1 MAAVAFTAFPH
12 MTGSRGADTIARLET
27 NQGHVLNLQTDGVL
41 LINLG
46 SPASPS
52 VRDVRRYL
60 NEFLMDRHVL
70 DVPAPIRRLI
80 VSLFILPTRPK
91 RSAHAYEQ
99 VWQKPDQYGYGSPLL
114 QNGAALRDQ
123 LAPLVNAPVKLAM
136 RYGEPSIASG
146 IEALRQQGVQRL
158 LVAPLYPQYAD
169 STTTTAFEAARQVAG
184 TMTLLELAPFYAEAD
199 YISALAD
206 VTRRSLPN
214 EFDLLLMSFHGL
226 PERHMTKADPT
237 GSHCLRGDACC
248 ETPSAAHATCYRHQ
262 TRVTSSLL
270 AQALG
275 LPRDRWSIS
284 YQSRLGRLPWLAP
297 YTDATLRELPGRGI
311 KKLAVVCPAFVADN
325 LETLEEI
332 DITGRR
338 TFMEAGGESLT
349 LVPCLNADPAWVT
362 TLATLCTRA
371 LNR

>member
-1 MAAVAFTAFPH
+1 
-12 MTGSRGADTIARLET
+12 MTGSGAADTIAPPRT
-27 NQGHVLNLQTDGVL
+27 NQGHVLNSQTDGVL

-46 SPASPS
+46 SPASPA
-52 VRDVRRYL
+52 VRDVRSYL

-70 DVPAPIRRLI
+70 DVPRPIRRLI

-91 RSAHAYEQ
+91 RSAHAYAQ
-99 VWQKPDQYGYGSPLL
+99 VWQTPDQYGYGSPLL
-114 QNGAALRDQ
+114 QNGAVLRDQ
-123 LAPLVNAPVKLAM
+123 LAALVDVPIKLAM
-136 RYGEPSIASG
+136 RYGEPSIGSA
-146 IEALRQQGVQRL
+146 IETLRKQGVERL

-169 STTTTAFEAARQVAG
+169 STTTTAFEAARQAAG
-184 TMTLLELAPFYAEAD
+184 NMTLIELKPFFAEPD

-206 VTRRSLPN
+206 VTHRALPN
-214 EFDLLLMSFHGL
+214 NFDLLLMSFHGL

-237 GSHCLRGDACC
+237 GTHCLRGDACC

-262 TRVTSSLL
+262 TRVTSTLL
-270 AQALG
+270 AQSLG
-275 LPRDRWSIS
+275 LSPDRWAIS

-297 YTDATLRELPGRGI
+297 YTDATLRELPGRGV
-311 KKLAVVCPAFVADN
+311 KRLAVVCPAFVADN

-332 DITGRR
+332 EITGRR

-371 LNR
+371 LSR

>member
-1 MAAVAFTAFPH
+1 
-12 MTGSRGADTIARLET
+12 MTGSGVADTIAPPRT
-27 NQGHVLNLQTDGVL
+27 NQGHVLNSQTDGVL

-46 SPASPS
+46 SPVSPA
-52 VRDVRRYL
+52 VRDVRSYL

-91 RSAHAYEQ
+91 RSAHAYQQ

-114 QNGAALRDQ
+114 QNSAALRDQ
-123 LAPLVNAPVKLAM
+123 LSPLINVPIQLAM
-136 RYGEPSIASG
+136 RYGEPSIASA
-146 IEALRQQGVQRL
+146 IETLRKQGVERL
-158 LVAPLYPQYAD
+158 LVAPLYPQHAD
-169 STTTTAFEAARQVAG
+169 STTTTAFEAARQAAG
-184 TMTLLELAPFYAEAD
+184 YMTLLELAPFFAEAD
-199 YISALAD
+199 YISALTD

-214 EFDLLLMSFHGL
+214 NFDLLLMSFHGL
-226 PERHMTKADPT
+226 PERHMIKADPT

-248 ETPSAAHATCYRHQ
+248 ETPSAAHNTCYRHQ
-262 TRVTSSLL
+262 TRVTSTLL

-275 LPRDRWSIS
+275 LSRDRWAIS

-297 YTDATLRELPGRGI
+297 YTDTTLRELPGRGV
-311 KKLAVVCPAFVADN
+311 KRLAVVCPAFVADN

-332 DITGRR
+332 EITGRR

-349 LVPCLNADPAWVT
+349 LVPCLNADPVWVT
-362 TLATLCTRA
+362 SLATLCTRA

>member
-1 MAAVAFTAFPH
+1 
-12 MTGSRGADTIARLET
+12 
-27 NQGHVLNLQTDGVL
+27 
-41 LINLG
+41 
-46 SPASPS
+46 
-52 VRDVRRYL
+52 
-60 NEFLMDRHVL
+60 MDRYVL

-99 VWQKPDQYGYGSPLL
+99 VWQAPDQYGYGSPLL
-114 QNGAALRDQ
+114 QNGAALRD
-123 LAPLVNAPVKLAM
+123 ALVSRVDMPVALAM
-136 RYGEPSIASG
+136 RYGKPSIASA
-146 IEALRQQGVQRL
+146 IETLRKQGVERL

-169 STTTTAFEAARQVAG
+169 STTTTALEATRQAAG
-184 TMTLLELAPFYAEAD
+184 NLPLVELAPFYADPD

-206 VTRRSLPN
+206 VTRRALPN
-214 EFDLLLMSFHGL
+214 NFDLLLMSFHGL

-262 TRVTSSLL
+262 TRVTSALL

-275 LPRDRWSIS
+275 LARDRWSIS

-297 YTDATLRELPGRGI
+297 YTDATLRELPGRGV

-332 DITGRR
+332 DISGRH

-349 LVPCLNADPAWVT
+349 LVPCLNADPAWIA
-362 TLATLCTRA
+362 TLATLCTQA
-371 LNR
+371 LKR